1 MNSGGGVVEGEE
13 CEWRQWEW
21 RRGEGKEGL
30 LSHGRAERRANGLKK
45 QARSGDEE
53 DGVPCKRAGVS

>member
-13 CEWRQWEW
+13 WEW